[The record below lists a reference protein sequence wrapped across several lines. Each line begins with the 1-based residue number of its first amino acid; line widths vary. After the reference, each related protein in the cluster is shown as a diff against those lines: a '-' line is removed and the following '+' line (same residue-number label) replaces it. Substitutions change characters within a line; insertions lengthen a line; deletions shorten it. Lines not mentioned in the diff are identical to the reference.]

1 MSLRW
6 LTNGSLE
13 VCILGLRV
21 GRKGQLLAA
30 HTFYKDQF
38 YELGLAQ
45 RRIDTAKWH
54 GEVTARQT

>member
-45 RRIDTAKWH
+45 RRIDTA
-54 GEVTARQT
+54 R